1 VIIFLTLKELKLK
14 HGSGDEEAP
23 ALEQANSRPIAPTT
37 TKNGTILV
45 DWYRTDDAANPH
57 NWSQNK
63 AFVAL
68 QVDLYTLAVYTA
80 SSIYV
85 SSELCVLICQKSS
98 QINMLTEITDKS

>member
-45 DWYRTDDAANPH
+45 DW
-57 NWSQNK
+57 SQKK